1 MKFFTFIMAVLV
13 LTLSVVPCAD
23 NGNAM
28 YAGKAKTEITKPSEQ
43 QQDNNH
49 SEACSPFCQCSC
61 CAGFYINHFI
71 ASIIIIP
78 LYVGNSSC
86 SFLPADVNEVALPI
100 WQPPQIV

>member
-1 MKFFTFIMAVLV
+1 MKIFAFLMAIMVLALGV
-13 LTLSVVPCAD
+13 MPCAD
-23 NGNAM
+23 DANAM
-28 YAGKAKTEITKPSEQ
+28 DNSKAKTELTKSTHQKDSPQ
-43 QQDNNH
+43 

-78 LYVGNSSC
+78 LYGGNSSC
-86 SFLPADVNEVALPI
+86 RFLPADVNEVALPI